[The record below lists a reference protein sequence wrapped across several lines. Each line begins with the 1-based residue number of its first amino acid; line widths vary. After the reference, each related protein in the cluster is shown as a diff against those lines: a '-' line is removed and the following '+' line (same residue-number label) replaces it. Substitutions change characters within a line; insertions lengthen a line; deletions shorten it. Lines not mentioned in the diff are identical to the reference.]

1 MAEYN
6 DVYGYLLLIF
16 STIIMR
22 SVEREEDRDSW
33 PGKHW
38 IRNCT
43 KAGSIWVQHLISL
56 KEEEIIC
63 SVSILLGRPWPS
75 HQLWM
80 SYGLLYFNRRDSP
93 YNRPRSAVSFGE
105 RRRGYQRGAGTPRQR
120 KKSCEV
126 SNGGWNWRCRTWC
139 FWEWTRGSLGA
150 RGDG

>member
-43 KAGSIWVQHLISL
+43 KAGSIWVQYLISL
-56 KEEEIIC
+56 KEEETIC
-63 SVSILLGRPWPS
+63 SVSILLGCP
-75 HQLWM
+75 
-80 SYGLLYFNRRDSP
+80 
-93 YNRPRSAVSFGE
+93 
-105 RRRGYQRGAGTPRQR
+105 
-120 KKSCEV
+120 
-126 SNGGWNWRCRTWC
+126 
-139 FWEWTRGSLGA
+139 
-150 RGDG
+150 